1 MGEVYRAH
9 ASSPYRSEDLVS
21 TEACSR
27 AEGHRRNLLVRMSRF
42 NRTDAVIGRG
52 SFFSR
57 PDVTM

>member
-1 MGEVYRAH
+1 
-9 ASSPYRSEDLVS
+9 
-21 TEACSR
+21 
-27 AEGHRRNLLVRMSRF
+27 MSRF